1 MPERKRTAQ
10 QPNPPAAIQASG
22 EETSNEPNVCPAC
35 DRGPD
40 PIPILRE
47 LSETELKR
55 MEEFLHIVLAHRG
68 DCTPAEKFIL
78 DLVRYHATYPIT

>member
-1 MPERKRTAQ
+1 MAERKRTTQ
-10 QPNPPAAIQASG
+10 TKPNPAPILEAVN
-22 EETSNEPNVCPAC
+22 ETVNVCPCC

-47 LSETELKR
+47 LSKAELGH
-55 MEEFLHIVLAHRG
+55 MEEFLQVVLHFGG
-68 DCTPAEKFIL
+68 DSTPAEKFIL